1 MLYLD
6 SEDSTK
12 PIYLYI
18 NCPGGSVIAGLA
30 LFDTMNHVRMFAF
43 AYRP

>member
-1 MLYLD
+1 MHPITP
-6 SEDSTK
+6 SQ

-30 LFDTMNHVRMFAF
+30 LFDTMNHIKSKVLA
-43 AYRP
+43 